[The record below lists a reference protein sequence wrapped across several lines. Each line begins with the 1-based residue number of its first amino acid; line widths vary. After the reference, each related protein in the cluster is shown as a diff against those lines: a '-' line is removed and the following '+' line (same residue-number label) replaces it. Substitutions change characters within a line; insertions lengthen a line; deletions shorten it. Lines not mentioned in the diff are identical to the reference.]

1 MLFTDLKTQNSG
13 TTSGCAVRHTASMP
27 SSCSEQSE
35 LIPGPMCES
44 IAYGSVM
51 LDLGSVCRDTQTT
64 GLIPGP
70 IRHSR
75 VVNEVKY
82 PRYRTWDQ
90 SISAGKTREALV

>member
-51 LDLGSVCRDTQTT
+51 LDLGSVNAPPPLYTETLALAGQER
-64 GLIPGP
+64 
-70 IRHSR
+70 
-75 VVNEVKY
+75 NYVK
-82 PRYRTWDQ
+82 
-90 SISAGKTREALV
+90 KN